1 MISWIL
7 ALALATSDGGAPARD
22 GGTPARAAGTS
33 APDGGTTGVLS
44 QKSLRQKIHITAQ
57 KMEIHGKGNELVW
70 TGDVHADRGTTKLT
84 CDRLV
89 AHYTSDQEVSEIECL
104 GSVEIVDGD
113 RWAKGERAEFDN
125 VRGILVVTGKPEARQ
140 GRNRMRGSK
149 VTFYMERDL
158 IEVKDPD
165 VTVHGTKLRGSGKP
179 R

>member
-1 MISWIL
+1 MISLLL
-7 ALALATSDGGAPARD
+7 ALALA
-22 GGTPARAAGTS
+22 
-33 APDGGTTGVLS
+33 APDGGTGVPS
-44 QKSLRQKIHITAQ
+44 QKSVRQKIHITAE
-57 KMEIHGKGNELVW
+57 KLEIHGKGNELVW

-140 GRNRMRGSK
+140 GRNLMRGSK
-149 VTFYMERDL
+149 VTFYMEKDL

-165 VTVHGTKLRGSGKP
+165 VTVHGTRLRGSGKP